1 MVNQL
6 LVKKMVKKI
15 KGKPSLEDLI
25 LRGYK
30 IKKINLYLKQYL
42 TAEIELKNCPLKF
55 QYIDIDKQKLNKL
68 LNFYNQSQNKRK
80 SVNTPRK
87 KDPLLRMIL
96 VGYEIE
102 KVETYNTRLDSV
114 AVIHF
119 KGKSP
124 FTYKHM
130 APSNLGKYMLAY
142 WKFQRINA
150 SEDEEIIPTLVN
162 KGSEEKLFQNYKKEV
177 IKSFCTF
184 LGLPNNYNNKNT
196 PIKIKINPTIIE
208 TQA

>member
-15 KGKPSLEDLI
+15 KGKPSLEGLI

-42 TAEIELKNCPLKF
+42 TAEIKLKYSSAIFNYINVNRKELDNILDFC
-55 QYIDIDKQKLNKL
+55 NKYS
-68 LNFYNQSQNKRK
+68 NEIKI
-80 SVNTPRK
+80 PRK
-87 KDPLLRMIL
+87 KDALINMIL
-96 VGYEIE
+96 DGYEIE
-102 KVETYNTRLDSV
+102 KIKTSDVRLDSV

-119 KGKSP
+119 KDKSS

-142 WKFQRINA
+142 WKFQRMNTD
-150 SEDEEIIPTLVN
+150 EDEVINTILVN

>member
-1 MVNQL
+1 MG
-6 LVKKMVKKI
+6 KKI
-15 KGKPSLEDLI
+15 KGKPSLESLI

-42 TAEIELKNCPLKF
+42 TAEIKLQYSSAIFNYININREELDN
-55 QYIDIDKQKLNKL
+55 L
-68 LNFYNQSQNKRK
+68 LDFYNEYRK
-80 SVNTPRK
+80 TILDESNEIKIPRK
-87 KDPLLRMIL
+87 QDALVSMIL
-96 VGYEIE
+96 KGYEIE
-102 KVETYNTRLDSV
+102 KIKTSDVRLDSV

-119 KGKSP
+119 KNNCS

-130 APSNLGKYMLAY
+130 TPGDLGKYMLAY
-142 WKFQRINA
+142 WQFQRINNDTN
-150 SEDEEIIPTLVN
+150 EVMNTILVN
-162 KGSEEKLFQNYKKEV
+162 KGSKEKLFQNYKKEV

-196 PIKIKINPTIIE
+196 PIKININPTIIE

>member
-15 KGKPSLEDLI
+15 KGKPSLEGLI

-42 TAEIELKNCPLKF
+42 TAEIKLKYSSAIFNYINVNRKELDNILDFC
-55 QYIDIDKQKLNKL
+55 NK
-68 LNFYNQSQNKRK
+68 YRK
-80 SVNTPRK
+80 TILDESNEIKIPRK
-87 KDPLLRMIL
+87 KDALINMIL
-96 VGYEIE
+96 DGYEIE
-102 KVETYNTRLDSV
+102 KIKTSDVRLDSV

-119 KGKSP
+119 KDKSP

-184 LGLPNNYNNKNT
+184 LGLPNNYSNKD
-196 PIKIKINPTIIE
+196 KD
-208 TQA
+208 